1 MEIVKLNLLH
11 IDKIENLL
19 KEQFKSESWNR
30 EQILSSLNSNSTH
43 FYGIFDGEKL
53 ICVASILVTIDDINL
68 LDLATAE
75 EYKRK
80 GYAKQLLT
88 YLISLKNKE
97 QTFTLEVKS
106 KNIPAINLYKQLGF
120 KTFHIR
126 KRYYKDGD
134 DALCEKL
141 SSD

>member
-1 MEIVKLNLLH
+1 MEIVKLNLTH

-19 KEQFKSESWNR
+19 KEQFHSEAWNK
-30 EQILSSLNSNSTH
+30 EQILSSLKSKSTH

-68 LDLATAE
+68 LDIATSE
-75 EYKRK
+75 GYKRK
-80 GYAKQLLT
+80 GYAKHLLT
-88 YLISLKNKE
+88 YLITLKKEE

-120 KTFHIR
+120 QTFHIR

-141 SSD
+141 PL